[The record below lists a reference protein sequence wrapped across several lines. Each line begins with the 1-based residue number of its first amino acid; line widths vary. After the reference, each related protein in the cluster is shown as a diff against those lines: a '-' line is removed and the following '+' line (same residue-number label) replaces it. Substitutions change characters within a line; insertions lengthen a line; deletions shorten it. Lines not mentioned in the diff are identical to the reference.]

1 MRRFVRF
8 RVGKKEGKFGKIN
21 MKVLGLGRLPGL
33 DTQGLAAS
41 LPTLPVGLAY
51 HERSSEHVWENE
63 MSLLT
68 CGEQANVVR
77 GDDLKVRPT
86 E

>member
-1 MRRFVRF
+1 LSFS
-8 RVGKKEGKFGKIN
+8 KFAGNFLPIFKLSVPIFC
-21 MKVLGLGRLPGL
+21 LPGL
-33 DTQGLAAS
+33 DVLDTMRLSGS
-41 LPTLPVGLAY
+41 LPTLPVGLAG
-51 HERSSEHVWENE
+51 HGRSSEHVGENE

-68 CGEQANVVR
+68 RGEQANVVR

>member
-1 MRRFVRF
+1 MYIYIYT
-8 RVGKKEGKFGKIN
+8 VG
-21 MKVLGLGRLPGL
+21 
-33 DTQGLAAS
+33 
-41 LPTLPVGLAY
+41 
-51 HERSSEHVWENE
+51 ENG

-68 CGEQANVVR
+68 GGEQANIVR